1 MKGENLKPVRSTGDL
16 PGQPSSAACWWL
28 ALVACVS
35 VGTASATE
43 FVLPPPGYDLVGAVR
58 YVRVKEGDS
67 LADVARNENVGHLQ
81 IRAANPKLD
90 FWLPEVGA
98 SVRIPSQHILPPGKQ
113 TGLVLNLPEM
123 RIYWYP
129 PARRGESPKVVT
141 YPVSIGRMDWSTP
154 LGETYVSARV
164 KNPSWTPT
172 ESLHAEARAD
182 GRTLP
187 RVVPPGPDNPL
198 GEYALRLGLPSYL
211 IHGTNRPYGI
221 GMRVTHGCIRMY
233 PEDIEVL
240 FPQVEVGTRVAIM
253 AETVKVGWSSDMLF
267 IEVHAPLEEH
277 DLGPVWLRDL
287 ALARVEAATAQR
299 PVKLSGRDLLRAIEE
314 KSGIPVLI
322 SVPESPGK
330 R

>member
-1 MKGENLKPVRSTGDL
+1 MHAGLTRSRR
-16 PGQPSSAACWWL
+16 PSRTR
-28 ALVACVS
+28 
-35 VGTASATE
+35 TASAAAALLLAAGLYAGAGAAAE
-43 FVLPPPGYDLVGAVR
+43 FVLPPPGYDVVGTVR
-58 YVRVKEGDS
+58 HVKVQEGDT
-67 LADVARNENVGHLQ
+67 LADVARNENVGHQQ

-98 SVRIPSQHILPPGKQ
+98 TVTIPSQHILPPGKQ
-113 TGLVLNLPEM
+113 TGIVLNLPEM

-129 PARRGESPKVVT
+129 PVSRRGETPRVVT

-164 KNPSWTPT
+164 TDPTWTPT
-172 ESLHAEARAD
+172 ESLHAEALSD

-187 RVVPPGPDNPL
+187 TSVPPGPDNPL
-198 GEYALRLGLPSYL
+198 GKYALRLGLPSYL

-240 FPQVEVGTRVAIM
+240 FPQVKVGTRVEIM
-253 AETVKVGWSSDMLF
+253 AETVKVGWSSDLLF
-267 IEVHAPLEEH
+267 IEVHQPLEEH
-277 DLGPVWLRDL
+277 DLGAVWLRDT
-287 ALARVEAATAQR
+287 ALARVEAAAANR
-299 PVKLSGRDLLRAIEE
+299 PVKVSGRDVLRAIEE

-322 SVPESPGK
+322 SVPESL
-330 R
+330 